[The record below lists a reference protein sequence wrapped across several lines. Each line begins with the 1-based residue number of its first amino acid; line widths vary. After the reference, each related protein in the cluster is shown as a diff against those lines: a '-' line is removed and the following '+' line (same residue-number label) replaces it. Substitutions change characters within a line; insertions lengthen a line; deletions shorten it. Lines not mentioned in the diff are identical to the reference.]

1 MDVSIRAEQAGRR
14 ADNSEWMD
22 RAVRV
27 GLVSYGVVHL
37 IIAWLAV
44 RLALGNGGGS
54 ASSKGALQELAQ
66 TTAGRI
72 SLYVVAAGFLAL
84 VVWQVLEAIW
94 GHRDE
99 DGSKRLGKRLVSVGK
114 AVVYGCLGFTALRT
128 AIGSSSRGGGT
139 HGITP
144 KGVGRA
150 PGPLLI
156 RVVGVSILVVA
167 RAPVVRGG
175 GGGVRPQLGAPGP
188 APWCSAAGARGSTP
202 TWTPR
207 ARPARTARPTSPSA
221 RSATSARASRSR
233 SSGCCSCTPRSPT
246 TRRSPAGSTRR
257 CTSCSSSR
265 SVRRCWC

>member
-44 RLALGNGGGS
+44 RLGLGKGGGS
-54 ASSKGALQELAQ
+54 PARKGGLQELAQ

-114 AVVYGCLGFTALRT
+114 AVVYGCLGFTALRN
-128 AIGSSSRGGGT
+128 AIGSALRGGG
-139 HGITP
+139 
-144 KGVGRA
+144 
-150 PGPLLI
+150 
-156 RVVGVSILVVA
+156 
-167 RAPVVRGG
+167 
-175 GGGVRPQLGAPGP
+175 
-188 APWCSAAGARGSTP
+188 ARGRHP
-202 TWTPR
+202 P
-207 ARPARTARPTSPSA
+207 
-221 RSATSARASRSR
+221 
-233 SSGCCSCTPRSPT
+233 G
-246 TRRSPAGSTRR
+246 
-257 CTSCSSSR
+257 
-265 SVRRCWC
+265 